1 MKEHINFY
9 ENNFSIANNGELEF
23 NGEVI
28 CIKDDFRYSSIKQ
41 KKAALISLINWANE
55 TLDDLNKKSQYI
67 VLAFFILFIKILLN
81 IIDITYIKPY

>member
-9 ENNFSIANNGELEF
+9 ENNFSVAHNGELEF

-55 TLDDLNKKSQYI
+55 TLDDLNKKSQ
-67 VLAFFILFIKILLN
+67 
-81 IIDITYIKPY
+81 